1 MPWKTTCSRP
11 PRKGCHRRY
20 VGCLVST
27 LFGEI
32 TNFLW
37 GNHVILIMF
46 DWTTIILIYLNDVH
60 GKPIYF
66 KYNAGMSCG
75 NIYIYIYITNFCK
88 GTIQEYKCGYDMT
101 I

>member
-1 MPWKTTCSRP
+1 M
-11 PRKGCHRRY
+11 
-20 VGCLVST
+20 
-27 LFGEI
+27 
-32 TNFLW
+32 
-37 GNHVILIMF
+37 ILIMF

-75 NIYIYIYITNFCK
+75 NMYIYIYIILYMYTSLIIGRVQYNNTNA
-88 GTIQEYKCGYDMT
+88 DM

>member
-1 MPWKTTCSRP
+1 
-11 PRKGCHRRY
+11 
-20 VGCLVST
+20 VST
-27 LFGEI
+27 WFGEI

-75 NIYIYIYITNFCK
+75 NMYIYIYIYYIIYVYITNYWK
-88 GTIQEYKCGYDMT
+88 GTIQ
-101 I
+101 